1 MEKSGD
7 FCRRVME
14 GIAGTG
20 QSTSA
25 ADGLFLG
32 PGTIL
37 NSPAGM
43 SATGKVE
50 KKRVIAFRDKA
61 FCRYETIIVL
71 DKHSGPS
78 CHVRCRNRLD
88 LLLVASASFEHVGEI
103 ELDDPSGWCRI
114 FSATDAVCGLTKD
127 GGVLLFALVDS

>member
-1 MEKSGD
+1 
-7 FCRRVME
+7 ME
-14 GIAGTG
+14 GIDRTG
-20 QSTSA
+20 KSTSA
-25 ADGLFLG
+25 ANGLFLG

-61 FCRYETIIVL
+61 SCRYETIIVL

-78 CHVRCRNRLD
+78 FYDR
-88 LLLVASASFEHVGEI
+88 S
-103 ELDDPSGWCRI
+103 
-114 FSATDAVCGLTKD
+114 
-127 GGVLLFALVDS
+127 

>member
-1 MEKSGD
+1 MESID
-7 FCRRVME
+7 
-14 GIAGTG
+14 GTG

-32 PGTIL
+32 SGTIL
-37 NSPAGM
+37 NSPAGV
-43 SATGKVE
+43 SAAGKVE

-61 FCRYETIIVL
+61 SCRYETIIVL

-78 CHVRCRNRLD
+78 FYDRSSNRRNF
-88 LLLVASASFEHVGEI
+88 LLVASASFEHVGKI
-103 ELDDPSGWCRI
+103 ELDGPSGWCRI

-127 GGVLLFALVDS
+127 GGVPLFALVDS